1 MRIKVNEN
9 GNWRSFRHRN
19 FRILYPANA
28 MSNIGTWAQRVAQD
42 WLVLELTHNNGT
54 YLGLVTAI
62 QFAPVL
68 LFSLQGGA
76 MADRVDKR
84 KLLIWTNIVAALAC
98 YTLGLLVVTHHIKL
112 WHVFACAAVLGISS
126 AIDAPI
132 RQSFTAEIVGHSDV
146 ANAVSLNSANFN
158 AGRLVGPA
166 LSGFLIA
173 RFSTGPSFLIN
184 ATTYLFVILSLLFMR
199 PSDFFI
205 QKKEETLGTI
215 REGLRYALARPDL
228 YVVMALVFFA
238 ATFGLNFQIFN
249 ALMAT
254 KEFGKGPAS
263 YGLLGTFIAVGS
275 LTGAL
280 LSARLERLR
289 NAKLV
294 IRLGIWFSIVVMVLS
309 VMPTYTWYSLWLPI
323 CGISALT
330 MLISANSYVQVNSD
344 PAVRGRVMGIYMLIF
359 MGGTPFGSLL
369 IGYLTE
375 TVGVRETIALCGG
388 FSLLMCLLIWI
399 FFNKKVERPAD
410 LRVSSVLRTE

>member
-1 MRIKVNEN
+1 MRIKVDEN

-19 FRILYPANA
+19 FRILYPASVL
-28 MSNIGTWAQRVAQD
+28 SNIGTWAQRVAQD
-42 WLVLELTHNNGT
+42 WLVLELTHNSGT

-68 LFSLQGGA
+68 LFSLHGGA
-76 MADRVDKR
+76 LADRVDKR
-84 KLLIWTNIVAALAC
+84 KLLIWTNIVAAIAC
-98 YTLGLLVVTHHIKL
+98 YTLGILVVTHHIKL
-112 WHVFACAAVLGISS
+112 WHVFSMAALLGISS
-126 AIDAPI
+126 ALDAPI
-132 RQSFTAEIVGHSDV
+132 LQSFTSEIVGQSDV

-184 ATTYLFVILSLLFMR
+184 ATTYLFVIISLLFMR
-199 PSDFFI
+199 KEDFFI
-205 QKKEETLGTI
+205 QKKEETLGTV

-280 LSARLERLR
+280 LSARLERFR
-289 NAKLV
+289 DAMLV
-294 IRLGIWFSIVVMVLS
+294 VRLGVLFSIVVIVLS
-309 VMPTYTWYSLWLPI
+309 VMPTYTWYSFWLPI
-323 CGISALT
+323 CGISA
-330 MLISANSYVQVNSD
+330 
-344 PAVRGRVMGIYMLIF
+344 
-359 MGGTPFGSLL
+359 
-369 IGYLTE
+369 
-375 TVGVRETIALCGG
+375 
-388 FSLLMCLLIWI
+388 
-399 FFNKKVERPAD
+399 
-410 LRVSSVLRTE
+410 